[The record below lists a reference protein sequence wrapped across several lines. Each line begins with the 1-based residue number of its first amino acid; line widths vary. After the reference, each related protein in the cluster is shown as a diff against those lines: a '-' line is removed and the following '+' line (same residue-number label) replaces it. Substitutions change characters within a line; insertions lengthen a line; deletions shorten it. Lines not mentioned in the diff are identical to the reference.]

1 MTDPLLVTDAVT
13 RRYGYRRVFADVTF
27 SLRRGEVFALLGPNG
42 AGKTTLLRVLAG
54 LLRPSGGSVTRN
66 GTVGLVAHHSM
77 VYDALTARENLAF
90 TMKLWGG
97 GVADAARVEELLDRL
112 GLVRWQD
119 QRVATFSRGM
129 TQRLAIARALV
140 HHPDILLLDEPF
152 HSLDDPG
159 VADVVRLLGELVA
172 EGRGRGR
179 GRAIVLVTHQLERVV
194 QLATSVGYLVHGTL
208 VGPEPMDDRSVETI
222 AARYR
227 GLLDR
232 A

>member
-1 MTDPLLVTDAVT
+1 MTRSLLVAEALT
-13 RRYGYRRVFADVTF
+13 RRYGYRRVFRDVTF
-27 SLRRGEVFALLGPNG
+27 SLRRGEVLSVLGPNG

-54 LLRPSGGSVTRN
+54 LLRPSEGSVTRN

-90 TMKLWGG
+90 AASLW
-97 GVADAARVEELLDRL
+97 GVADGARVEELLDRL

-129 TQRLAIARALV
+129 TQRLAIARALI
-140 HHPDILLLDEPF
+140 HQPDILLLDEPF
-152 HSLDDPG
+152 YGLDDPG
-159 VADVVRLLGELVA
+159 VTDLSQLLAELVG
-172 EGRGRGR
+172 EGC
-179 GRAIVLVTHQLERVV
+179 AIVLVTHQLERLI
-194 QLATSVGYLVHGTL
+194 QLATSVGYLVDGTL
-208 VGPEPMDDRSVETI
+208 VGPEPVDGQPVETI

-227 GLLDR
+227 GLLNR

>member
-1 MTDPLLVTDAVT
+1 VTDPLLVTEAVT
-13 RRYGYRRVFADVTF
+13 RRYGYRRVFGDVTF
-27 SLRRGEVFALLGPNG
+27 SLRRGDVFALLGPNG

-77 VYDALTARENLAF
+77 VYDALTARENLIFAA
-90 TMKLWGG
+90 KLWGR

-119 QRVATFSRGM
+119 QRVASFSRGM

-140 HHPDILLLDEPF
+140 HQPDILLLDEPF
-152 HSLDDPG
+152 YSLDDPG
-159 VADVVRLLGELVA
+159 VADVVRLLSELVS
-172 EGRGRGR
+172 EGR
-179 GRAIVLVTHQLERVV
+179 GRAIVLVTHQLERLV

-227 GLLDR
+227 GLLNR

>member
-1 MTDPLLVTDAVT
+1 LLVTEAVT
-13 RRYGYRRVFADVTF
+13 RRYGYRRVFRDVTF
-27 SLRRGEVFALLGPNG
+27 SLRRGEVLTLLGPNG

-54 LLRPSGGSVTRN
+54 LLRPSGGSVTRT

-90 TMKLWGG
+90 AANLWR
-97 GVADAARVEELLDRL
+97 VADAARVEELLDRL

-140 HHPDILLLDEPF
+140 HQPDILLLDEPF
-152 HSLDDPG
+152 YGLDDPG
-159 VADVVRLLGELVA
+159 VTDVVRLLTELVG
-172 EGRGRGR
+172 EGCG
-179 GRAIVLVTHQLERVV
+179 IVLVTHQMERLI
-194 QLATSVGYLVHGTL
+194 QLATSVGYLVDGTL
-208 VGPEPMDDRSVETI
+208 VGPEPTDGRSVETI
-222 AARYR
+222 AAKYR

>member
-1 MTDPLLVTDAVT
+1 MTDPLLVTEAVT

-27 SLRRGEVFALLGPNG
+27 SLRRGEVLALLGPNG

-66 GTVGLVAHHSM
+66 GTVGLVAHNSM
-77 VYDALTARENLAF
+77 AYDALTARENLAF
-90 TMKLWGG
+90 AAKLWGI
-97 GVADAARVEELLDRL
+97 VDPARVEELLDRL

-129 TQRLAIARALV
+129 TQRLAIARALI
-140 HHPDILLLDEPF
+140 HQPDILLLDEPF

-159 VADVVRLLGELVA
+159 VADVVRLLGELVS
-172 EGRGRGR
+172 EGRGR
-179 GRAIVLVTHQLERVV
+179 GRAIVLVTHQLERLV

-227 GLLDR
+227 GLLNR

>member
-1 MTDPLLVTDAVT
+1 MTDPLLVTEAVT
-13 RRYGYRRVFADVTF
+13 RRYGYRRVFHDVTL
-27 SLRRGEVFALLGPNG
+27 SLRRGEVLALLGPNG

-90 TMKLWGG
+90 AAKLWR
-97 GVADAARVEELLDRL
+97 VADAARVEELLDRL

-140 HHPDILLLDEPF
+140 HRPDILLLDEPF
-152 HSLDDPG
+152 YGLDDPG
-159 VADVVRLLGELVA
+159 VADLARLLTELLGEG
-172 EGRGRGR
+172 EGEGG
-179 GRAIVLVTHQLERVV
+179 GCAIVLVTHQLERLI
-194 QLATSVGYLVHGTL
+194 QLATSVGYLVDGTL
-208 VGPEPMDDRSVETI
+208 VGPEPMDGRPIETI

-227 GLLDR
+227 GMHNS

>member
-1 MTDPLLVTDAVT
+1 MTDPLLVTEAVT
-13 RRYGYRRVFADVTF
+13 RRYGYRRVFGDVTF
-27 SLRRGEVFALLGPNG
+27 SLRRGEVLALLGPNG

-66 GTVGLVAHHSM
+66 GTVGLVAHNSM
-77 VYDALTARENLAF
+77 AYDALTARENLAF
-90 TMKLWGG
+90 AAKLWGI
-97 GVADAARVEELLDRL
+97 VDAARVEELLDRL

-129 TQRLAIARALV
+129 TQRLAIARALI
-140 HHPDILLLDEPF
+140 HQPDILLLDEPF

-172 EGRGRGR
+172 EGRGS
-179 GRAIVLVTHQLERVV
+179 AVVLVTHQLERLV
-194 QLATSVGYLVHGTL
+194 QLATSVGFPVHGTL
-208 VGPEPMDDRSVETI
+208 VGPEPMDDRSAETI

>member
-1 MTDPLLVTDAVT
+1 MTDPLLVTEAVS
-13 RRYGYRRVFADVTF
+13 RRYGYRRVFRDVTF
-27 SLRRGEVFALLGPNG
+27 SLRRGDVFALLGPNG

-54 LLRPSGGSVTRN
+54 LLRPSGGSVKRN

-90 TMKLWGG
+90 AAKLWGG

-140 HHPDILLLDEPF
+140 HQPDILLLDEPF
-152 HSLDDPG
+152 YGLDDPG
-159 VADVVRLLGELVA
+159 VADLVRLLTELVG
-172 EGRGRGR
+172 EGGG
-179 GRAIVLVTHQLERVV
+179 GGCAIVLVTHQLERLI
-194 QLATSVGYLVHGTL
+194 QLATSVGYLVDGTL
-208 VGPEPMDDRSVETI
+208 VGPEPMDDRSVQTI

-227 GLLDR
+227 GLLNR